1 MKVKFSDQNGNDVTY
16 HIHDNELGRA
26 FCRLLPMTVK
36 MTKSGSNELQ
46 FSSPKRMNTF
56 GATQAPGGLE
66 GLCYHQPWNEIL
78 LYYGGYSEYEDLYE
92 IGMPIAGQGAVKYLR
107 GPVLVEQ
114 VI

>member
-1 MKVKFSDQNGNDVTY
+1 MKVIFSDQNGNDVTY

-26 FCRLLPMTVK
+26 FVRLLPMTVV

-46 FSSPKRMNTF
+46 FSSPKRMNVF
-56 GATQAPGGLE
+56 GAPLAPGGLE

-92 IGMPIAGQGAVKYLR
+92 LGTPIKGQGAVRNLN
-107 GPVLVEQ
+107 GPILIEQ
-114 VI
+114 VY